1 MDIDWSLLGD
11 APLALAVSGGA
22 DSFAL
27 LHASHARGLPVVAL
41 TVDHGLREGSA
52 ADACVVAAWCAERG
66 VPHET
71 LRWEGGKPQTGVQ
84 AAARAARYRLLCEA
98 CERLGL
104 DRLATGHT
112 MDDQAE
118 TVFMRLRRGAG
129 RGLAGMPPAR
139 KIASGPGEPVDLL
152 RPMLCVRR
160 AEARAYAEEQGLP
173 VRDDPGNDDEG
184 FERVR
189 VRAVLGALEE
199 QGLLTAEALA
209 RVAETQQTANREFL
223 AAVTVQIS
231 QWWAVMGIDGTERTE
246 WGKENADWI
255 FSPPW
260 EGEGPTDSEKRVV
273 ALLIGSVGSG
283 SPNVDWNGQ
292 RHLVIEGAIIERLS
306 EEGGQGKRLWRARS
320 QPLRSPR
327 FAIYREPAALL
338 GRADGTPGLAPVP
351 AAPGSRHLFD
361 RRFVVIVPENA
372 ASSLVLRP
380 LGQLMPR
387 DIATSTLA
395 RARVS
400 TLPVLSEGERIALL
414 PDPAERAVREALS
427 GWKGS
432 GDLLQPEG
440 ATFPARSLLAER
452 FANEVIRY

>member
-1 MDIDWSLLGD
+1 MRPDWSLLGD

-27 LHASHARGLPVVAL
+27 LHASHACGLPVVAL
-41 TVDHGLREGSA
+41 TVDHGLRAGSS
-52 ADACVVAAWCAERG
+52 ADARAVAAWCAERG
-66 VPHET
+66 IPHET
-71 LRWEGGKPQTGVQ
+71 LRWEGGKPDTGVQ

-98 CERLGL
+98 CARLGL

-129 RGLAGMPPAR
+129 RGLAAMPPRR
-139 KIASGPGEPVDLL
+139 KVASGPGEPVDLL
-152 RPMLCVRR
+152 RPMLGVRR
-160 AEARAYAEEQGLP
+160 AEARAYAEEHGLP
-173 VRDDPGNDDEG
+173 VRDDPSNDDDG

-199 QGLLTAEALA
+199 QGLLTAKALA
-209 RVAETQQTANREFL
+209 RTGEHVRALADEASAAMDGAEAGLHFFEATTGDYDIHDDSGGETRWPVAEKAARFVSAVGNPDVRVSDDL
-223 AAVTVQIS
+223 ADLLGQEWPKPSLFRRIGHRPEARKVCHG
-231 QWWAVMGIDGTERTE
+231 VMVV
-246 WGKENADWI
+246 W
-255 FSPPW
+255 
-260 EGEGPTDSEKRVV
+260 TD
-273 ALLIGSVGSG
+273 
-283 SPNVDWNGQ
+283 PWNGV
-292 RHLVIEGAIIERLS
+292 LT
-306 EEGGQGKRLWRARS
+306 
-320 QPLRSPR
+320 
-327 FAIYREPAALL
+327 REPAALL
-338 GRADGTPGLAPVP
+338 GRADSTPGLAPVP

-361 RRFVVIVPENA
+361 RRFVVTVPEEA
-372 ASSLVLRP
+372 PPGLVLRP

-400 TLPVLSEGERIALL
+400 TLPVLSEGERIVLL
-414 PDPAERAVREALS
+414 PEPAEGAVRGALS
-427 GWKGS
+427 GWKGA
-432 GDLLQPEG
+432 GDLLPPDG